1 MKIIEVK
8 LYKINEL
15 SEESK
20 KIAIEREKKEKK
32 EFYINT
38 CLEED
43 LTEYAKELLQE
54 NFKNAELKDIMYD
67 LSYSQGS
74 GAMIE
79 FSWTIEDL
87 NKKYKK
93 LTPKELEKISD
104 IGYTEIKINHH
115 GWYYHER
122 SFGVDYQDFT
132 YYDDELEKIQEKIDK
147 MIESFKEDVIN
158 INEQLKKEGY
168 SIIESE
174 ETDEE
179 TEKRLIEEEYYF
191 YSDGSFYGAY

>member
-1 MKIIEVK
+1 M
-8 LYKINEL
+8 
-15 SEESK
+15 
-20 KIAIEREKKEKK
+20 
-32 EFYINT
+32 
-38 CLEED
+38 
-43 LTEYAKELLQE
+43 TEYAKELLQE
-54 NFKNAELKDIMYD
+54 NFKEAELKNIMYD
-67 LSYSQGS
+67 LSYNQGS

-79 FSWTIEDL
+79 FSWNIEDL

-93 LTPKELEKISD
+93 LTPKELEKISN
-104 IGYTEIKINHH
+104 IGYTEIKINHQ

-122 SFGVDYQDFT
+122 YFNVDYQDNT

-147 MIESFKEDVIN
+147 MIESFEEDIIN
-158 INEQLKKEGY
+158 MNEQLKKEGY

-179 TEKRLIEEEYYF
+179 TEKRLLEQEYYF

>member
-1 MKIIEVK
+1 MKTIDVK

-20 KIAIEREKKEKK
+20 KIAIEREKKEEK
-32 EFYINT
+32 EFYIDT
-38 CLEED
+38 YLEED

-104 IGYTEIKINHH
+104 TGYTEIKINHQ

-122 SFGVDYQDFT
+122 SFDVDYQDFT
-132 YYDDELEKIQEKIDK
+132 YYDDELEKIQEKTDK

-158 INEQLKKEGY
+158 MNEQLKKEGY

-179 TEKRLIEEEYYF
+179 TEKRLIDEKYYF

>member
-1 MKIIEVK
+1 MKTIEVK

-20 KIAIEREKKEKK
+20 KIAIEREKKEEK
-32 EFYINT
+32 EFYLGT
-38 CLEED
+38 CFELD
-43 LTEYAKELLQE
+43 LTEYAKELLQK
-54 NFKNAELKDIMYD
+54 NFKNAVFNRMMYD
-67 LSYSQGS
+67 LGYSQGD

-93 LTPKELEKISD
+93 LTPKELKKISD
-104 IGYTEIKINHH
+104 IGYTEIKINHQ

-122 SFGVDYQDFT
+122 SFDVDYQDFT

-147 MIESFKEDVIN
+147 MIESFEEDIIN
-158 INEQLKKEGY
+158 MNEQLKKEGY

-179 TEKRLIEEEYYF
+179 TEKRLLEQEYYF